1 MSELIGNAGLTGV
14 FLIDIG
20 VGLIF
25 AVLTF
30 SLIATA
36 LQEAVAGLLNYRGE
50 HLRTGIIR
58 LVADDGFGR
67 QLLEHPAI
75 RGLKGPKN
83 LVQRVLQPLFIWT
96 GGARD
101 PERMPSSIPRD
112 TFARALMESLIA
124 RKNGLEEKL
133 YGAAHKID
141 TAAATAEALIDNLAI
156 DQRLRERL
164 KQIVSQVDFT
174 DLAEGLTATVDG
186 KIDEV
191 RRATA
196 EAVQEAIA
204 QLETE
209 LARWFDDSMDR
220 VTGWYVRRAKTMLFA
235 IGFVMVAGTGFDIIG
250 YGKQLAQ
257 DDALRSAILAEAKA
271 TASTGSVG
279 AFSVDADTINSTAL
293 NARQKR
299 KQGLALTETE
309 ERALAAISEFNAEA
323 DTDPEN
329 LSPGEAE
336 AAAKAL
342 RGVMDALKTTA
353 DDGVITIN
361 QTFAER
367 GVALSRPIWVIWN
380 DGWALAQLL
389 LSALIVG
396 LGCTMGGQFWFD
408 LLKSV
413 LKVRAGASG
422 LNTDLE
428 KIARNLSG
436 PAEKT

>member
-1 MSELIGNAGLTGV
+1 MSELIGNAGLTGI

-36 LQEAVAGLLNYRGE
+36 LQEAIAGLLNYRGE

-101 PERMPSSIPRD
+101 PERMPSSIPKD

-133 YGAAHKID
+133 YGAAHRID
-141 TAAATAEALIDNLAI
+141 AATATAETVIDNLAI
-156 DQRLRERL
+156 DKRLRERL

-174 DLAEGLTATVDG
+174 ELAEGLTATVDG
-186 KIDEV
+186 TIDKA

-196 EAVQEAIA
+196 KAVQETIA

-271 TASTGSVG
+271 TASTGTVG
-279 AFSVDADTINSTAL
+279 AFSVDADTINTTAL
-293 NARQKR
+293 KARE
-299 KQGLALTETE
+299 KQAQDLALTEAE
-309 ERALAAISEFNAEA
+309 ERAIATVEQFGA
-323 DTDPEN
+323 DKEN
-329 LSPGEAE
+329 LTPEEAE
-336 AAAKAL
+336 AAAEAL

-353 DDGVITIN
+353 NDGVITIN

-367 GVALSRPIWVIWN
+367 GVALTQPIWVIWK
-380 DGWALAQLL
+380 DLWALAQLL
-389 LSALIVG
+389 LSALIIG

-436 PAEKT
+436 PAEKA